1 MISPRFQFDAQAF
14 LVDCWQKKPKLIKSA
29 IPGFQSP
36 ITPEE
41 LGGLAMEPEA
51 DARIVSLDEGGWSLE
66 HGPFN
71 ENDFQRKGKWSLLVQ
86 RVDEWFPEVMALR
99 GCVDFL
105 PQWRFDDI
113 MVSYATD
120 GAGVGPHFDR
130 YDVFLLQGAG
140 QRRWKIGPKCD
151 STTPTVSDSELCL
164 IDEFEPTDT
173 FLLNPG
179 DVLYVPPGFAHWGE
193 AVGESM
199 TYSLGFRAPRV
210 TDLIARLSD
219 RVIDRLEDELLLE
232 DKDSMKVQPRP
243 GEILSAHTQNAR
255 QAVLNALKALDT
267 DDDWYAELLSDLIEP
282 PEQTNE
288 PVANFVEL
296 NPSQRMLWR
305 ENEDHIAA
313 YLGGER
319 YQMRLEDESLLC
331 AICAG
336 EVVEIGRLDDFQSN
350 IIKQWWSLGF
360 LEERFLNETH

>member
-1 MISPRFQFDAQAF
+1 M
-14 LVDCWQKKPKLIKSA
+14 LIRGA

-51 DARIVSLDEGGWSLE
+51 DSRIVRLEDGAWSLE
-66 HGPFN
+66 HGPFT
-71 ENDFQRKGKWSLLVQ
+71 EHDFQRKGQWSLLVQ

-120 GAGVGPHFDR
+120 GAGVGPHFDQ

-151 STTPTVSDSELCL
+151 ANTPTVSESDLRL
-164 IDEFEPTDT
+164 INEFEPTET
-173 FLLNPG
+173 FLLQPG

-219 RVIDRLEDELLLE
+219 TVIDRLEDELLLE
-232 DKDSMKVQPRP
+232 DGDSMKIQPRP
-243 GEILSAHTQNAR
+243 GEILSTHADNAR
-255 QAVLNALKALDT
+255 QAVFNALKALDT
-267 DDDWYAELLSDLIEP
+267 DDDWYAELLSDLSQQ
-282 PEQTNE
+282 PEQTDE
-288 PVANFVEL
+288 PIANFVEL
-296 NPSQRMLWR
+296 NPSQRLLWR
-305 ENEDHIAA
+305 EGNRHIFA

-319 YQMRLEDESLLC
+319 YEFRLQDEPLLC
-331 AICAG
+331 AICGG
-336 EVVEIGRLDDFQSN
+336 EFIEVSALDDYQVD
-350 IIKQWWSLGF
+350 IIKQWWALGF
-360 LEERFLNETH
+360 LEERFLNDTH